1 MFFAFLRH
9 IILWQF
15 IHYFILAQI
24 AVCYVS
30 MNLYLQIWLLLHFF
44 QKFQIAQNLVS
55 TSRKLQKKKYIYIY
69 KILNIRYLLWEVM
82 LIQFVNIYLIS
93 MRYYCF
99 FYFNFCYRQILALFN
114 EVKQTLMY
122 GIIVFNTF
130 HIYII
135 WHVIGIT
142 HNLIYGILIKINLAV
157 LVQV

>member
-1 MFFAFLRH
+1 MAIYTLFYLGTNRCLLCFNE
-9 IILWQF
+9 F
-15 IHYFILAQI
+15 ISANLTATSLFPKISNCAEFSFYFSDITI
-24 AVCYVS
+24 
-30 MNLYLQIWLLLHFF
+30 
-44 QKFQIAQNLVS
+44 
-55 TSRKLQKKKYIYIY
+55 YIYI
-69 KILNIRYLLWEVM
+69 ILYIRYLLWEVM